1 MSQIKLSLRPTKEIL
16 YLFSKI
22 NESQPTLKRV
32 NILNA
37 AIRTALDTKPKW
49 SSLSTIKINV
59 TEEMQ
64 NQALLQLRV
73 DYNNWIDI
81 KNSISEGFTPNLSR
95 VTIPYA
101 VKLVLLNYLQSL
113 KADNKSNEQ
122 ENEPDI
128 KEDEHVSDVYYIKR
142 FVDMLLNNN
151 NSIEVQMIKKILDN
165 FK

>member
-22 NESQPTLKRV
+22 NESQPPLKRV
-32 NILNA
+32 NILND
-37 AIRTALDTKPKW
+37 AIKFALENKPQW

-59 TEEMQ
+59 TKEIQ
-64 NQALLQLRV
+64 NQTLLQLRV
-73 DYNNWIDI
+73 DNHQWEEIT
-81 KNSISEGFTPNLSR
+81 KSISEGFTPNLSR

-113 KADNKSNEQ
+113 KADNKSNKQ
-122 ENEPDI
+122 ENEPGI
-128 KEDEHVSDVYYIKR
+128 KEDEPVNDVYYIKK

>member
-22 NESQPTLKRV
+22 NKFQPTLKRV

-37 AIRTALDTKPKW
+37 AISTALADEPKW
-49 SSLSTIKINV
+49 SSLSTIEINV
-59 TEEMQ
+59 PEEVQ

-73 DYNNWIDI
+73 NDKAWETVTENI
-81 KNSISEGFTPNLSR
+81 KKGFTPNLLR

-101 VKLVLLNYLQSL
+101 VKLLLLNYLQHLESL
-113 KADNKSNEQ
+113 NKSNKQ
-122 ENEPDI
+122 ENEPGI
-128 KEDEHVSDVYYIKR
+128 KEDEPVNDVYYIKK